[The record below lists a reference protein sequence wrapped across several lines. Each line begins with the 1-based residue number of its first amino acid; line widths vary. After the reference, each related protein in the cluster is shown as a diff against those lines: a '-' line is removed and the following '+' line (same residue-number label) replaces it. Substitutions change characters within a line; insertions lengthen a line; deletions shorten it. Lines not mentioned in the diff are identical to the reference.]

1 MWITEDFP
9 KLGQTLFSKLLA
21 AQDINTPKPRTMV
34 YWRNLDAN
42 RMQHHVCLQPEM
54 YQIVPNP
61 ETNCLDD

>member
-54 YQIVPNP
+54 Y
-61 ETNCLDD
+61 